1 MKAWKK
7 RKLRRKKSEHPLL
20 GNASPTSQKKRRNVW
35 KDHAGDEE
43 YLYDLEKEVVHLQKG
58 GIAMCW
64 ADTRATVFRRRK
76 QSCIYIDDPGSSKY
90 CPDCTG
96 WTPRQK
102 KARVAF

>member
-1 MKAWKK
+1 MDA
-7 RKLRRKKSEHPLL
+7 RNLDESLEEEEASEEEER
-20 GNASPTSQKKRRNVW
+20 APTTRECITNIAQKERGNVW

-64 ADTRATVFRRRK
+64 ADTRT
-76 QSCIYIDDPGSSKY
+76 CIFINDPGISNY

-96 WTPRQK
+96 WTSKHK
-102 KARVAF
+102 KARVGF